1 LSTAVACPYAAS
13 VDEALIPADREESRN
28 GLSTEPAIV
37 YRRATPSDLDGICA
51 VAEAVRLDAGHAQEG
66 GFLVY
71 VHDRQ
76 EYADR
81 LAASDLF
88 YVAIDRGEVIG
99 FLVCFD
105 DRTTA
110 DLVARGVES
119 DYLLRARAV
128 AGCEG
133 RWVCADQLATHPAH
147 TKRGIGVYL
156 VWAIFHEIRR
166 RGIGSVFAR
175 ILHDPPN
182 SRAKAFCETLGFVFR
197 GVLPSEDGRP
207 WGIYS
212 RNVPGVQTG

>member
-1 LSTAVACPYAAS
+1 MM
-13 VDEALIPADREESRN
+13 DGALIQAGCEESRS
-28 GLSTEPAIV
+28 GRPGESAIV
-37 YRRATPSDLDGICA
+37 YRRATPSDLEGICA
-51 VAEAVRLDAGHAQEG
+51 VAEAVRLDAAHAQER

-71 VHDRQ
+71 VHDRRD
-76 EYADR
+76 YADR

-88 YVAIDRGEVIG
+88 YVAIDRGEVAG

-110 DLVARGVES
+110 DLVARGVMS

-128 AGCEG
+128 AGCDG

-147 TKRGIGVYL
+147 TERAIGAYL
-156 VWAIFHEIRR
+156 VLAIYREVRR

-182 SRAKAFCETLGFVFR
+182 RRAKAFCEALGFVFR
-197 GVLPSEDGRP
+197 GTLPSEDGRP

-212 RNVPGVQTG
+212 RNVPGAQAG